1 MIKKLLLPPFI
12 VAALWQL
19 AYVMAGHPALP
30 SPLAVLGRLIAASWV
45 DGAPGPLLRHAWASL
60 SRVGVAVILATVT
73 ALAVGLP
80 MGRTRAGKAIVR
92 PLVNFFFPLPKI
104 ALLPLIIIALGLGEA
119 SQIVL
124 VWLVIVFYCTT
135 SLADAAA
142 SISPEYYQPLLVQ
155 GRSRRELLLHV
166 TLPAVIPELLSA
178 VKTSAA
184 TALAVLFMAENQ
196 GSRSGLGLAVMNA
209 WTMVDYPGM
218 YAAIVMLGLVG
229 AFLLGAIDL
238 IGRRACPWAPRYR

>member
-1 MIKKLLLPPFI
+1 MMKKLVAPPL
-12 VAALWQL
+12 VVGALWQL
-19 AYVMAGHPALP
+19 AHVAADHPALP
-30 SPLAVLGRLIAASWV
+30 SPLAVMGRLAAAMWA
-45 DGAPGPLLRHAWASL
+45 DGAPGPLFMHAAASL
-60 SRVGVAVILATVT
+60 WRVGVAVVLATIT

-80 MGRTRAGKAIVR
+80 MGRTRVGKALIR

-155 GRSRRELLLHV
+155 GRSPWALLRHV

-218 YAAIVMLGLVG
+218 YAAIVTLGLVG
-229 AFLLGAIDL
+229 ALLLGVIDL

>member
-1 MIKKLLLPPFI
+1 MMKKLLLPPFI

-19 AYVMAGHPALP
+19 AFVMAGNPALP
-30 SPLAVLGRLIAASWV
+30 SPLAVMGRLVASLWV
-45 DGAPGPLLRHAWASL
+45 DGAPGPLLKHAWSSL
-60 SRVGVAVILATVT
+60 FRVGVAVILATIT

-80 MGRTRAGKAIVR
+80 MGRTRAGKALIR

-155 GRSRRELLLHV
+155 GRSRWELLLHV

-229 AFLLGAIDL
+229 ALLLGAIDL

>member
-1 MIKKLLLPPFI
+1 MQQRKAI
-12 VAALWQL
+12 
-19 AYVMAGHPALP
+19 
-30 SPLAVLGRLIAASWV
+30 
-45 DGAPGPLLRHAWASL
+45 WA
-60 SRVGVAVILATVT
+60 ATVT

-80 MGRTRAGKAIVR
+80 MGRTQAGKAIVR

-178 VKTSAA
+178 VKTSAGA
-184 TALAVLFMAENQ
+184 KPRKSCVRIGDRRGSLGSASSVRYCFMKKSSVSAVSGHASAKSCMDGVSLMRSTA
-196 GSRSGLGLAVMNA
+196 G
-209 WTMVDYPGM
+209 
-218 YAAIVMLGLVG
+218 
-229 AFLLGAIDL
+229 
-238 IGRRACPWAPRYR
+238 